1 MERTSYSPFV
11 TLAHDLEGKRLKIDV
26 ELPDVDEKNIILDMK
41 KDSFCITA
49 PRNGSQYSGCFLL
62 DHEVEP
68 DRIETKFEDGV
79 LRIFTPFKGWGYW
92 DRLRE
97 GFMGRPVVR
106 G

>member
-1 MERTSYSPFV
+1 MERTKLSPLV
-11 TLAHDLEGKRLKIDV
+11 TLSHDLNTERLEIDV
-26 ELPDVDEKNIILDMK
+26 RLPDVDQKNISLDLK

-49 PRNGSQYSGCFLL
+49 PKNGTEYSGCFLL

-68 DRIETKFEDGV
+68 EKVETKYEEGV
-79 LRIFTPFKGWGYW
+79 LRILAPYKNYW

-97 GFMGRPVVR
+97 GFMGRPITVR

>member
-1 MERTSYSPFV
+1 MERTRYSPFV
-11 TLAHDLEGKRLKIDV
+11 TLAHDLDGKRLKIDV
-26 ELPDVDEKNIILDMK
+26 EVPDVDEKNISLDMK

-49 PRNGSQYSGCFLL
+49 PKNGMEYYGCFFL

-68 DRIETKFEDGV
+68 EKTEVKYQDGV
-79 LRIFTPFKGWGYW
+79 YRIMTPFRGWEYW

-97 GFMGRPVVR
+97 GFMGRPVVK